1 MQMKRIGYLYEK
13 IYNIEN
19 LRLAHK
25 NARKGKCWY
34 SEVKLVD
41 DNEDKYLYKLQ
52 DMLIN
57 KTYKTSKYETFIK
70 NDKGKEREIFKLPYY
85 PDRICQWAIMQIIE
99 PYLIKKLTQDT
110 YSAIKSRG
118 IHKAHSK
125 LKKVL
130 KNDAHNTQ
138 YCLKIDIKKYYNN
151 INQSIMIEKF
161 KKIFKDKDLIWLLSE
176 IINSTE
182 SGIPIG
188 NYVSQWCGNLYL
200 SEFDHWIKEVLKVK
214 YYFRYMD
221 DCIFLSSNKNE
232 LHHLKMDIK
241 WYLYR
246 ELKLELKYN
255 WQVFPVKA
263 RGIDFIGYRT
273 FHNYSLI
280 RKSIYKSLRSKSKK
294 LEYSKS
300 LNKSMASYKGW
311 LMHGNC
317 YNLSNKYLKGVV

>member
-1 MQMKRIGYLYEK
+1 MKRIGYLYEK